1 MRSFVNI
8 YLFLIIMSKDIY
20 LSSRKASEILG
31 IHPNTLRS
39 WESKNLIEAIKTP
52 SGQRLYNTN
61 SYIQNQKKI
70 EFKIKKNYI
79 YTRVSSS
86 NQKDDLK
93 TQTNLLKLKFP
104 NHNAISDIG
113 SGLNYKRKGFQTIL
127 ESCLSGDIGQV
138 VVTHKDRLCRFGFEM
153 VEYLVNSAGGEIVVL
168 NDIKS
173 SPQEEM
179 VKDITSIIHVFSS
192 RLYGLRK
199 YKTQIKDELQ
209 KRDEN

>member
-1 MRSFVNI
+1 VP
-8 YLFLIIMSKDIY
+8 
-20 LSSRKASEILG
+20 SRKACSILG
-31 IHPNTLRS
+31 VHPNTLRN
-39 WESKNLIEAIKTP
+39 WEEKKLIQAIKTP

-61 SYIQNQKKI
+61 SYITYQTPEKSDNNL
-70 EFKIKKNYI
+70 KNII

-86 NQKDDLK
+86 NQKEDLK
-93 TQTNLLKLKFP
+93 TQTQLLKLKFP
-104 NHNAISDIG
+104 NHDVISDIG

-127 ESCLSGDIGQV
+127 EHCLSKTIGQL
-138 VVTHKDRLCRFGFEM
+138 VVTHRDRLCRFGYEM
-153 VEYLVNSAGGEIVVL
+153 VEYLVKSAGGEIVVL

-199 YKTQIKDELQ
+199 YKTQIKNEYR
-209 KRDEN
+209 KENENQTVSEM